1 MINPSV
7 LASQNK
13 ISHKLSYLPCYCT
26 SMNANRLR
34 DYFDFSKKER
44 TGIITLLV
52 LLPIIWIL
60 PRLIPP
66 TPHFD
71 QQDFELFKTQI
82 AQLKQQER
90 TGDTATVNLSIR
102 YNQPQ
107 SSASQAATTLF
118 YFDPNTASPEEWA
131 RLGIERKTIQTIQ
144 HYISK
149 GGRFYKAADIGRIY
163 GIKKTD
169 YERLLPYVRITANR
183 ELREK
188 QEGKAVLF
196 PSAIQKAAPERI
208 EINSADTA
216 VFIILPGI
224 GSKLAGRI
232 VKFREK
238 LGGFYDVGQIAE
250 VYGLADSVFAKVNS
264 KLQCN
269 PALVKQINI
278 NTVSL
283 EALKAHPYMKYQ
295 LANAV
300 IQYRDQHGNFQSPE
314 DLKRVI
320 LVTDEIFNKI
330 APYLTVD

>member
-1 MINPSV
+1 
-7 LASQNK
+7 
-13 ISHKLSYLPCYCT
+13 
-26 SMNANRLR
+26 MNANRLR

-52 LLPIIWIL
+52 LLLVIWML
-60 PRLIPP
+60 PRFIPP

-71 QQDFELFKTQI
+71 QQDFESFKAQI
-82 AQLKQQER
+82 AQLKRQEKA
-90 TGDTATVNLSIR
+90 GDTTTGNLSVR
-102 YNQPQ
+102 HNQPQ
-107 SSASQAATTLF
+107 SPASRAATLF

-131 RLGIERKTIQTIQ
+131 RLGIERKAIQTIQ

-149 GGRFYKAADIGRIY
+149 GGRFYKATDIGRIY

-169 YERLLPYVRITANR
+169 YDRLLPYVRITGG
-183 ELREK
+183 LKEK
-188 QEGKAVLF
+188 PKEGVVLSSF
-196 PSAIQKAAPERI
+196 ASQKAAPEKV

-216 VFIILPGI
+216 VFIALPGI

-238 LGGFYDVGQIAE
+238 LGGFYNIAQIAE
-250 VYGLADSVFAKVNS
+250 VYGLADSVFTKINP

-283 EALKAHPYMKYQ
+283 EALKAHPYIKYQ

-300 IQYRDQHGNFQSPE
+300 IQYRNQHGNFRSPE
-314 DLKRVI
+314 DLKRVV

-330 APYLTVD
+330 APYLTVN